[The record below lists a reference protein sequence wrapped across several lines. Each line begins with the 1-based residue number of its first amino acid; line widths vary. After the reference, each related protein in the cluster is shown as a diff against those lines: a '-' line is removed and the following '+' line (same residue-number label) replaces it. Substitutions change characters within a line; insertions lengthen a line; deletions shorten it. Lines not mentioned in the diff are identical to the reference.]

1 MKSRTLTCIIAITL
15 FAALAIPVRLAA
27 QHTRYKL
34 IEIGTFGGPASYLG
48 DPGVGP
54 GVLHLNS
61 RGVLIGGSETPDN
74 CGNPDCFLSHA
85 FRWEDGVLT
94 DLGTLPGGDSSQ
106 ATSINARGWI
116 AGGSTTA
123 EIDPF
128 NTACG
133 FQPLC
138 PQFHGV
144 LWKDGEIIDLGTLGE
159 GLDKGLESNAVYVKD
174 GGQVV
179 GFSTINTVPDP
190 ASFLGAAIH
199 PFIWKNGAMRDLGTL
214 GGPDALASPG
224 CANERSGLVTGF
236 SFINST
242 PNPDTGA
249 LTAHAFLWQDGK
261 MTDIPTLGGTLV
273 SGEVDVGALCVNNRG
288 QVAGASTLPGDSVF
302 HPFLWDRGVLT
313 DLGTLGGSIGTVHW
327 LNDGGDVVGDA
338 DTANDESFHATLWKK
353 GVINDLGTLSG
364 DCVSTASAIN
374 SNDQIVG
381 ASFNCDTNTLRAV
394 LWDKRSIVDLNTL
407 IPANSSLEL
416 FDASQINDRGEIA
429 GRALP
434 PGCDD
439 VHLCGHVF
447 LLIPCDNDATCQGS
461 AVTTIGVQNTAA
473 LNNRKSIASTQVLR
487 TPMQRLAAWR
497 ARLAQRYHV
506 RGLVPSPRD

>member
-1 MKSRTLTCIIAITL
+1 MKPGTLAFITGFIFL
-15 FAALAIPVRLAA
+15 LTLALPVQLAA
-27 QHTRYKL
+27 QQHTLYRL
-34 IEIGTFGGPASYLG
+34 IDIGTFGGPASYLG

-54 GVLHLNS
+54 GVLHLNN
-61 RGVLIGGSETPDN
+61 RGVLIGHADTAFSDPNAPDN
-74 CGNPDCFLSHA
+74 CDNPDCFLSHG

-94 DLGTLPGGDSSQ
+94 DLGTLPGGNRSQ
-106 ATSINARGWI
+106 AISINARGWI
-116 AGGSTTA
+116 AGGSTTG
-123 EIDPF
+123 EFDPL
-128 NTACG
+128 TG
-133 FQPLC
+133 LL
-138 PQFHGV
+138 QFHTA
-144 LWKDGEIIDLGTLGE
+144 LWTDTEIIDLGTLGD
-159 GLDKGLESNAVYVKD
+159 GRNSVAVHVSN
-174 GGQVV
+174 GGQIV
-179 GFSTINTVPDP
+179 GFSTVNTTPDP
-190 ASFLGAAIH
+190 FSFGGASIH
-199 PFIWKNGAMRDLGTL
+199 PFIWQNGAMRDLGTL

-313 DLGTLGGSIGTVHW
+313 DLGTLGGSIGTVGW

-353 GVINDLGTLSG
+353 GVINDLGTLPG
-364 DCVSTASAIN
+364 DCVSSASAIN

-381 ASFNCDTNTLRAV
+381 ESFNCDTNTLRAV

-416 FDASQINDRGEIA
+416 FDATNINDRGEIA
-429 GRALP
+429 GRGLP
-434 PGCDD
+434 AGCDD
-439 VHLCGHVF
+439 VHFCGHVF

-487 TPMQRLAAWR
+487 TPMQRLAGWR
-497 ARLAQRYHV
+497 ARLAQRYHI
-506 RGLVPSPRD
+506 RGFRAWPRD